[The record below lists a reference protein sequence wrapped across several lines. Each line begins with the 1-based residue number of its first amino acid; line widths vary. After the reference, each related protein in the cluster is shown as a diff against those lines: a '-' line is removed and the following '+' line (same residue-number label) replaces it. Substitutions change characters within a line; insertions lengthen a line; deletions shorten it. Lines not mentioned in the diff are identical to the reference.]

1 MKSVSLRCFL
11 LLTISLLG
19 TLGCEKQIHEV
30 RLHDRLLTPAPHT
43 APRPA

>member
-1 MKSVSLRCFL
+1 MKSVSLRCLF

-19 TLGCEKQIHEV
+19 TFGCEKQVREV
-30 RLHDRLLTPAPHT
+30 RLPGQPLTPAPHT